1 MKTISIVE
9 RAGAFAENK
18 DVARDIRI
26 QEIAPALNNDEEIIL
41 DFHGVDAATQS
52 FVHAL
57 LSDILRKYGTAV
69 LERLEFKSCNI
80 KVQKIIEI
88 VAEYMQEGMGGE
100 GHDERRDDRPTA

>member
-1 MKTISIVE
+1 MKIIHIFD

-26 QEIAPALNNDEEIIL
+26 NDIIPALNKDEEITL
-41 DFHGVDAATQS
+41 DFSRVDAATQS

-57 LSDILRKYGTAV
+57 LSDILRKYGVVV
-69 LERLEFKSCNI
+69 LDRIEFKSCNI

-88 VAEYMQEGMGGE
+88 VAEYMQEGMKIEHDNDEGE
-100 GHDERRDDRPTA
+100 NVK

>member
-1 MKTISIVE
+1 MKTICIFD

-26 QEIAPALNNDEEIIL
+26 NEIVPALNNDEEITL

-57 LSDILRKYGTAV
+57 ISDILRKYGTAV
-69 LERLEFKSCNI
+69 LDRIEFKSCTI
-80 KVQKIIEI
+80 KVRKIIEI
-88 VAEYMQEGMGGE
+88 VAEYMQEGMGIENG
-100 GHDERRDDRPTA
+100 DDRGNG